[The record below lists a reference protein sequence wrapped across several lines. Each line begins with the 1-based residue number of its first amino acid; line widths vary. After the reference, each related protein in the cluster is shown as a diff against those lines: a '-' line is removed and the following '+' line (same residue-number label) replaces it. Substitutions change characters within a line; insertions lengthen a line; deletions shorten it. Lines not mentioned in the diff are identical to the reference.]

1 MISPDHID
9 DSLISEGG
17 DDTMELANNLLDE
30 TNSNSEHTEQ
40 VLQGDEGDADMEV
53 TPTES
58 AAVKTTAE
66 ELSLQETVKVDTK
79 EAIDTSEKDAS
90 KEVVDTATSEEE
102 QAAKAIGEAARNEVA
117 SLDDLDGYLDMMMM
131 DQTMSIA
138 KAKKGGDLVAI
149 VECPTDDH
157 PVDLITGRGFF
168 LIDCAD
174 VARKT
179 MEGMLKYADETQDVV
194 GCAGHPDC
202 TSTLAE
208 AMEHTMLPDEL
219 FCYEGHPNHLARAR
233 IV

>member
-1 MISPDHID
+1 
-9 DSLISEGG
+9 
-17 DDTMELANNLLDE
+17 
-30 TNSNSEHTEQ
+30 
-40 VLQGDEGDADMEV
+40 MEV
-53 TPTES
+53 TPTEV
-58 AAVKTTAE
+58 AAVKATAE
-66 ELSLQETVKVDTK
+66 ELSLQETVEVDTK

-90 KEVVDTATSEEE
+90 KEVDDKALSEEE
-102 QAAKAIGEAARNEVA
+102 QAAKAIGEAARYEVA
-117 SLDDLDGYLDMMMM
+117 SLDDLDGYLDTMMM

-149 VECPTDDH
+149 VECPNDDH
-157 PVDLITGRGFF
+157 NVDLNVGRGFF

-179 MEGMLKYADETQDVV
+179 LEGMLKYADDTQDVV

-219 FCYEGHPNHLARAR
+219 GQG
-233 IV
+233 